1 MSSDLPEFDPESVL
15 FQGSGLLAVN
25 KPAGIPVHAGTGHP
39 FGLAEMIDAFVKMN
53 PGLLEISPSR
63 PVLPI
68 HRLDLEA
75 SGVLLF
81 GLTPELARLA
91 HEAFE
96 ARRVSKRYL
105 AVVSG
110 PVKGEE
116 TIRGKVRAK
125 GRDGYRWEKSS
136 LDYRR
141 LEGDERLSLVEVVPH
156 EGRTHQIRALF
167 AGLDRPLAGD
177 TRYGKPKPAR
187 QFLEKFGVPGLL
199 LHALELTLPPEVLG
213 RERKIQAPLPE
224 NFLKVMRQKGWTK
237 ISGCP

>member
-1 MSSDLPEFDPESVL
+1 MPSEVPEFDPESVL

-25 KPAGIPVHAGTGHP
+25 KPAGIPIHAGTGHP
-39 FGLAEMIDAFVKMN
+39 FGLAEMIDAFVMMN
-53 PGLLEISPSR
+53 LGLLEINPGR
-63 PVLPI
+63 PVHPI

-81 GLTPELARLA
+81 GLTPEMARQA

-96 ARRVSKRYL
+96 SRRVAKRYL

-110 PVKGEE
+110 PVKEAG
-116 TIRGKVRAK
+116 TIRGKVRHK

-136 LDYRR
+136 LEYRR
-141 LEGDERLSLVEVVPH
+141 LEGDERLSLVEAIPR

-167 AGLDRPLAGD
+167 ASLDRPLAGD
-177 TRYGKPKPAR
+177 LRYGKPKPAR

-213 RERKIQAPLPE
+213 REKTIQAPLPE
-224 NFLKVMRQKGWTK
+224 CFLKVMRQKGWK
-237 ISGCP
+237 N

>member
-1 MSSDLPEFDPESVL
+1 MPSEIHEFDPDSVL

-25 KPAGIPVHAGTGHP
+25 KPAGPPVHAGTSHP
-39 FGLAEMIDAFVKMN
+39 FGLAEMIDAFVEMN
-53 PGLLEISPSR
+53 PGLLEISPGR
-63 PVLPI
+63 PVHPI

-81 GLTPELARLA
+81 GLTAEMARKT

-96 ARRVSKRYL
+96 ARRVEKRYL

-110 PVKGEE
+110 PVKEKGS
-116 TIRGKVRAK
+116 IRGEVRFK
-125 GRDGYRWEKSS
+125 GRDGYRWEKAS

-141 LEGDERLSLVEVVPH
+141 LQGDERLSLVEVVPR

-167 AGLDRPLAGD
+167 AGIDRPLAGD
-177 TRYGKPKPAR
+177 RRYGKPKPAR

-199 LHALELTLPPEVLG
+199 LHALELTLPPKVLG
-213 RERKIQAPLPE
+213 REKTIQAPLPDI
-224 NFLKVMRQKGWTK
+224 FIKVMQQKGWK
-237 ISGCP
+237 N